1 MPPKAKSNA
10 ASIPRRNA
18 PARSAKTRSAANTAS
33 MYKEAQEYVELASE
47 FSDEISDPEDIASDN
62 EDEDESMNSFDEND
76 TRPQKS
82 PKRAAPAK
90 KKSASAKATGRHTK
104 SYVLGSSA
112 KSKDKEATDRNSGQ
126 GTSRRLSN
134 TKDRALSDKKS
145 EPGKRTPMK
154 RKISETKFVL
164 GRSSSVPTTP
174 SAASPVIPKS
184 QLKSRAASLNR
195 RAYNPLEDQ
204 WTEKYAP
211 RDISELAINKS
222 KTEQVREWLQ
232 LYTDPKKARETT
244 GTGGPIL
251 VLTGPAGTGKTAVL
265 RMLAKEM
272 DLDVVEWINS
282 VNENN
287 LIRRAG
293 LPDQDDSKM
302 SDSVDDDYM
311 PVMRA
316 FQEFFSRAQ
325 RFNPLTLGDDIFGNN
340 PVTMEKKSFGKKN
353 IMLIEDLPP
362 VSASSSR
369 QIFQD
374 TILNFA
380 NTRSSTASVLVIIV
394 SDAFSK
400 QNTELIF
407 SSNDNR
413 EQAYSIRTLLPKT
426 LLDRLDSARTF
437 MTKAIKAIVGEEFIG
452 KKRYAPTPEEIEQ
465 LIQIHDGDIRAVIN
479 SLQFLCC
486 LPLDSRESYR
496 AAAKELE
503 EDKYVDP
510 ELKAQQGHDSS
521 LDLFHA
527 CGKVLYNKRDWRTLM
542 EYDSDFVKIPPQAT
556 AQRKH
561 RPALYFNPEK
571 GLIEK
576 LPVEPGLF
584 VLMLHQNY
592 TRHMFDIEECSTA
605 MDYLCVSEQFS
616 NPPTVNF
623 AQMAQMEPYMTS
635 LAVRGVMFAP
645 MRQGPPVDHRR
656 KAWWPEY
663 FSVNKTK
670 RANDESFSELAADF
684 VGDEAKGLSS
694 GHILGP
700 GFLPKAVVREE
711 IAPMLSKC
719 AAMNPYMPIF
729 QRIRPSSKSFIRNT
743 AGVYGRKHGA
753 AKEFGEGDEGFL
765 EEIADQNGEGEGT
778 VGPQAGQ
785 FGSGIGQAEQQR
797 LTPSTPNS
805 PFASSP
811 SSWMSQKKATP
822 PASKLGSTHYQILED
837 EDPIEEFSD

>member
-1 MPPKAKSNA
+1 MPPKGKSNT

-33 MYKEAQEYVELASE
+33 MYKEAQEYVELASD
-47 FSDEISDPEDIASDN
+47 FSDEISDPEDIVSDD
-62 EDEDESMNSFDEND
+62 EDEDEDEVMDSFDAED

-82 PKRAAPAK
+82 PKRAAPVK
-90 KKSASAKATGRHTK
+90 KKSATTKATGRHTK
-104 SYVLGSSA
+104 TSTPGSSA
-112 KSKDKEATDRNSGQ
+112 KGKDKGVTDRNTSQ
-126 GTSRRLSN
+126 ETSRRLSN
-134 TKDRALSDKKS
+134 TKERALSATKP
-145 EPGKRTPMK
+145 EPVKRTPMK

-164 GRSSSVPTTP
+164 GRSTSVPTTP

-184 QLKSRAASLNR
+184 HLKNRATSLNR
-195 RAYNPLEDQ
+195 REDQ

-244 GTGGPIL
+244 GSGGPIL

-265 RMLAKEM
+265 RMLAKEL
-272 DLDVVEWINS
+272 DLDIVEWINS
-282 VNENN
+282 VNESS
-287 LIRRAG
+287 LIRRAN
-293 LPDQDDSKM
+293 LPDQGDSKK
-302 SDSVDDDYM
+302 SDSVDDDFK

-325 RFNPLTLGDDIFGNN
+325 RFNPMTLGDDIFGNN
-340 PVTMEKKSFGKKN
+340 PLMMEKKSCQKKN
-353 IMLIEDLPP
+353 IILMEDLPS
-362 VSASSSR
+362 VSASSSLK
-369 QIFQD
+369 IFQD

-380 NTRSSTASVLVIIV
+380 NTRSSIASVLVIVV

-400 QNTELIF
+400 QSTELIF

-426 LLDRLDSARTF
+426 LLDRLDSAKTF
-437 MTKAIKAIVGEEFIG
+437 MTKAIKAIVDEEFTG
-452 KKRYAPTPEEIEQ
+452 KKCYAPTPEEIQ
-465 LIQIHDGDIRAVIN
+465 HLIQIHDGDIRAVIN
-479 SLQFLCC
+479 SLQFLCY
-486 LPLDSRESYR
+486 LPLGSRESYR
-496 AAAKELE
+496 AAAMELE

-510 ELKAQQGHDSS
+510 ELKT
-521 LDLFHA
+521 FM
-527 CGKVLYNKRDWRTLM
+527 K
-542 EYDSDFVKIPPQAT
+542 YDPDFVKIPPQAT
-556 AQRKH
+556 AERKH

-576 LPVEPGLF
+576 LPVEPNLF

-663 FSVNKTK
+663 FNVNKTK
-670 RANDESFSELAADF
+670 RTNDESFSEVAADF

-700 GFLPKAVVREE
+700 GFLPKAVIREE
-711 IAPMLSKC
+711 IVPMLSKC

-743 AGVYGRKHGA
+743 AGVYGRKSGA
-753 AKEFGEGDEGFL
+753 TKEFGEGDEGFV
-765 EEIADQNGEGEGT
+765 EEIADHNEDGEGT
-778 VGPQAGQ
+778 IGSQAGQ
-785 FGSGIGQAEQQR
+785 FGSRIVGQARQQPQ
-797 LTPSTPNS
+797 TPSTPNS

-811 SSWMSQKKATP
+811 SSWMLQKKATP
-822 PASKLGSTHYQILED
+822 PASKLGLAQYQILED